1 MSPCHPNID
10 IVNFNSK
17 FKGKKMKHPHRH
29 LYNGLRCSNYQP
41 SFMPKRRRKKKK
53 IVTPVQNYNEY
64 TCPFIQIK

>member
-1 MSPCHPNID
+1 
-10 IVNFNSK
+10 
-17 FKGKKMKHPHRH
+17 MKHPHRH

-41 SFMPKRRRKKKK
+41 AFMPKRRRKKKK